1 MRRFLGKKGF
11 SLLELIVVIAIIG
24 VLLGMI
30 VPTLSSRDANKNESI
45 TVARDFYSAVQNL
58 FSKYSKYEDYIYYG
72 QKDEAAG
79 DKIMDYFK
87 QLGGNYPVKKYVGI
101 AMCVRKSKI
110 EYVNAVTDN
119 NALLCEMRLYQQ
131 SGVSD
136 TTNFEKMFAKDI
148 EPLFLQRDGIYYA
161 YVTFENNEDKLN
173 KLPNTNTVKVIAT
186 GYCPTELPP
195 CGTDYDAFRN
205 NYLFLTENG
214 MNANGDYL
222 GVCSS
227 VKDTV
232 LNAYIGEPNTY
243 FSLYFKPLSP

>member
-24 VLLGMI
+24 VLLAMI
-30 VPTLSSRDANKNESI
+30 VPSLSSRDANKKASI
-45 TVARDFYSAVQNL
+45 LAARDFYSAAQNL

-72 QKDEAAG
+72 QKDETAG
-79 DKIMDYFK
+79 EKILDYNK
-87 QLGGNYPVKKYVGI
+87 QLGGNFPTKKYVAV

-110 EYVNAVTDN
+110 EYVNAVADDSATI
-119 NALLCEMRLYQQ
+119 CEMRLYSQ

-136 TTNFEKMFAKDI
+136 ETNFEKMFAKDI
-148 EPLFLQRDGIYYA
+148 EPLFLQQDGIYYA
-161 YVTFENNEDKLN
+161 YVSFESNADSLN
-173 KLPNTNTVKVIAT
+173 KVENTNTVKVLAA
-186 GYCPTELPP
+186 GYCPSELPP

-205 NYLFLTENG
+205 RYLFLTDNG
-214 MNANGDYL
+214 LNADGQYL

-232 LNAYIGEPNTY
+232 LNTYIGDPSSY
-243 FSLYFKPLSP
+243 FSLYFKALS

>member
-11 SLLELIVVIAIIG
+11 SLLELVVVIAIIG

-45 TVARDFYSAVQNL
+45 LAARDFYSAAQNL

-72 QKDEAAG
+72 QKDEAAA
-79 DKIMDYFK
+79 DKIMDYNK

-110 EYVNAVTDN
+110 EYLNAVTDD
-119 NALLCEMRLYQQ
+119 NAVICEMKLYQQ

-136 TTNFEKMFAKDI
+136 TTNFEKMFTSDI
-148 EPLFLQRDGIYYA
+148 EPLFARKDGIYYA

-173 KLPNTNTVKVIAT
+173 KIPNTNAVKVLAA

-205 NYLFLTENG
+205 KYLLLTENG

-232 LNAYIGEPNTY
+232 LDTYIGYPNSY
-243 FSLYFKPLSP
+243 FSLYFKPLS